1 MDCPTQWVERDGYRR
16 SEARFDDRCVL
27 RLRDVRTDDGVHR
40 PREMRRSCRRKAVG
54 SSGDPD
60 SPYLATDAFCSDDT
74 TKQPNTHNTES
85 REVLYPWHAWHG
97 RSVWI
102 HQAMVKNGVAIFHC
116 GLEQAALRLLQVP
129 QWMFDRTI
137 CRGMHLASAPAISIN
152 AMLELKRLLAS
163 ATLGGHNV
171 TIDSGHRQLESTRG
185 ANAKRTE
192 NSTIATVPSATTKGS
207 SVGDIAVRAA
217 TPDRAAFGA
226 IAVRTPRKKSYRKP
240 RKGGVR

>member
-1 MDCPTQWVERDGYRR
+1 
-16 SEARFDDRCVL
+16 
-27 RLRDVRTDDGVHR
+27 
-40 PREMRRSCRRKAVG
+40 
-54 SSGDPD
+54 
-60 SPYLATDAFCSDDT
+60 
-74 TKQPNTHNTES
+74 
-85 REVLYPWHAWHG
+85 
-97 RSVWI
+97 
-102 HQAMVKNGVAIFHC
+102 MVKNGVAIFHC

-137 CRGMHLASAPAISIN
+137 CRGMHLAPTPAISIN

-163 ATLGGHNV
+163 ATLGGHKV
-171 TIDSGHRQLESTRG
+171 TVESGHRHLESARG

-226 IAVRTPRKKSYRKP
+226 IAVRTPRKKGCRKL